1 MSNKITKL
9 FTALL
14 MMAVL
19 VSCSN
24 RGLKKQEMGADKYF
38 EYAKA
43 KFDKG
48 DNIIWRS
55 RTLSK
60 KNT

>member
-48 DNIIWRS
+48 AY
-55 RTLSK
+55 
-60 KNT
+60 